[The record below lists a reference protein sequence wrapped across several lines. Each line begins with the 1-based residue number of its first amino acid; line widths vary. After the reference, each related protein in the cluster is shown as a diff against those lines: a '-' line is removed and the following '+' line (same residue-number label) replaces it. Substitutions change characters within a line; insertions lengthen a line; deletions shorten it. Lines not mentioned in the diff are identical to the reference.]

1 MTEPVPPLG
10 RRRLALFAAA
20 TGAAAILPHRP
31 AFAWPDRTV
40 RVIVPYP
47 AGGTTDTFARM
58 ITPSLQA
65 QLGQPLVIENRGGA
79 SGSIGAAAAARA
91 TPDGYTVFFTITDTQ
106 AINPAIFR
114 TLPYDPDTDFLPV
127 SLIAR
132 VPFGILAGPTLKAIP
147 DAATLFAEAKRA
159 PGRFTFSTWGV
170 GSTSHLA
177 SERVAKWAGIE
188 LTHVPFTG
196 GAPARQAVAAG
207 QVDFMCVP
215 VGEGAQHTRDGA
227 CRFLAV
233 LAPQRISGFPDVPTM
248 TELGLP
254 LSSGFWIAM
263 YAPAKTPAPVIER
276 LNGAIGEALKNPAVV
291 ASFASQFTAP
301 EPSTPAQLAALQ
313 RSEREAW
320 GAAARDANVRLD

>member
-1 MTEPVPPLG
+1 MTQTIVPPG
-10 RRRLALFAAA
+10 RRLAMLTAAGIA
-20 TGAAAILPHRP
+20 LPWRP
-31 AFAWPDRTV
+31 AFAWPDRAV
-40 RVIVPYP
+40 RMIVPYP

-58 ITPSLQA
+58 LTQGLQP
-65 QLGQPLVIENRGGA
+65 QVGQPLVIENRGGA

-91 TPDGYTVFFTITDTQ
+91 TPDGHTLFFTITDTQ

-114 TLPYDPDTDFLPV
+114 TLPYDPEADFVPI

-132 VPFGILAGPTLKAIP
+132 VPFGLLVGPTLKGIA
-147 DAATLFAEAKRA
+147 DAPALFAEAKRA

-177 SERVAKWAGIE
+177 SERVAKWAGLE

-233 LAPQRISGFPDVPTM
+233 LAPQRISGFPAVPTM

-263 YAPAKTPAPVIER
+263 YAPAKTPASVIAQI
-276 LNGAIGEALKNPAVV
+276 NAAVGEALKHPAVV
-291 ASFASQFTAP
+291 AAFATQYTAP
-301 EPSTPAQLAALQ
+301 EPSTPEQLAELQ